1 MKHFYD
7 AKAILRLAFGLGLA
21 LAAAVR
27 ASPPDEQTCRSN
39 FRREFGRLDFDRDI
53 RENNALLGCVTS
65 AGGRCC
71 SEIKALLGSGTS
83 IAGCTCYEHLYGEA
97 FAEVSRNARASGVSS
112 SIMNVARDVVERRIG
127 DCGLPAPG
135 SSFCRGAEEEE
146 EEELSWRERFDQ
158 QTAGG
163 DDADA
168 EEEPEAEDSD
178 SSAAA
183 EAEPVADD
191 ADACLSLRALVEA
204 EGDLSVFA
212 QAVDRLGQAGW
223 LDGPYDAYRQS
234 GGEYSFFVPTDDAFA
249 SLLRAYDVTQDALF
263 ADEGALAAWVK
274 AHVVRE
280 ARADPD
286 GTEELY
292 TYSGETL
299 AFNGTVLQGK
309 CNEASVM
316 PPLNNNNRTVS
327 ACGGSAFVIDS
338 VILPDF
344 SCPSESTNIRTN
356 MVDSERLMP
365 DPVRAVQLSL
375 GELLDALEV
384 SMPVDEL
391 LG

>member
-1 MKHFYD
+1 M
-7 AKAILRLAFGLGLA
+7 
-21 LAAAVR
+21 
-27 ASPPDEQTCRSN
+27 
-39 FRREFGRLDFDRDI
+39 
-53 RENNALLGCVTS
+53 
-65 AGGRCC
+65 
-71 SEIKALLGSGTS
+71 
-83 IAGCTCYEHLYGEA
+83 
-97 FAEVSRNARASGVSS
+97 
-112 SIMNVARDVVERRIG
+112 
-127 DCGLPAPG
+127 
-135 SSFCRGAEEEE
+135 
-146 EEELSWRERFDQ
+146 
-158 QTAGG
+158 
-163 DDADA
+163 
-168 EEEPEAEDSD
+168 
-178 SSAAA
+178 
-183 EAEPVADD
+183 
-191 ADACLSLRALVEA
+191 
-204 EGDLSVFA
+204 
-212 QAVDRLGQAGW
+212 
-223 LDGPYDAYRQS
+223 
-234 GGEYSFFVPTDDAFA
+234 PTDDAFA
-249 SLLRAYDVTQDALF
+249 SLLRAYNVTQDALF

-309 CNEASVM
+309 CNEAGVM

-384 SMPVDEL
+384 SMPVEEL